1 MNQDYEYLFR
11 RRHALHRA
19 NREVWERSRAAYCGG
34 EAYIRRALVRH
45 VSEVEPEFAERL
57 RRAYY
62 FNYPRKLARLIT
74 QFILSIEPQRDGA
87 DPELVE
93 DFSRT
98 GLRANEVMR
107 QFSTMLNIYGGA
119 ALTVEMP
126 YFSGELDCE
135 RKRRERIRPAVRAW
149 SPLEVADWAYGS
161 DGQLEWLLVEERK
174 LVDRGPF
181 LPPVPS
187 LRRKLFTRDETV
199 IFERS
204 GGNGPVVRTARA
216 GHGLGCV
223 PALLSFEPDGFGIGG
238 GHYFED
244 VVRISDAILNNESEA
259 QMNIVKQMFG
269 LLVISDSFAR
279 GARPAVNG
287 GGSGT
292 GEKFSH
298 LLARSAAIWES
309 PEEKG
314 ISRYISPSGT
324 DTSAI
329 RSENDALKRELFD
342 VVGMALIQPSRA
354 AQTAEAKAWDHHQIK
369 QFLASRVDQL
379 EQAELRCWE
388 LMHGFDRTIPVP
400 AVAYNRE
407 FAVTDLKSSIESLIE
422 LNQFPGGSGYRR
434 EVARTALFLLE
445 KMRRIDPERR
455 EEIRREIES
464 GQIPA
469 EDAEVEHV

>member
-1 MNQDYEYLFR
+1 MSQDYEYLFR

-19 NREVWERSRAAYCGG
+19 NRDVWERSRAAYYGG

-45 VSEVEPEFAERL
+45 VSEVEPEFGERL

-74 QFILSIEPQRDGA
+74 QFILSVEPQRDGA
-87 DPELVE
+87 EPELVE

-107 QFSTMLNIYGGA
+107 QFSTLLNIYGGA

-126 YFSGELDCE
+126 YFEGELDCE
-135 RKRRERIRPAVRAW
+135 RKARERIRPAVRAW
-149 SPLEVADWAYGS
+149 SPLDVADWAYAP
-161 DGQLEWLLVEERK
+161 DGQLEWLLVEERM
-174 LVDRGPF
+174 LADNGPF
-181 LPPVPS
+181 LPPSPA
-187 LRRKLFTRDETV
+187 LRRKLFTRSETL
-199 IFERS
+199 IFERVAGTGQTVLLS
-204 GGNGPVVRTARA
+204 RA
-216 GHGLGCV
+216 CHNLGCV
-223 PALLSFEPDGFGIGG
+223 PALLSFEPDGFGIDG

-259 QMNIVKQMFG
+259 QMNVVKQMFG

-279 GARPAVNG
+279 GARPAAP
-287 GGSGT
+287 GSSSGD

-314 ISRYISPSGT
+314 ISRYISPTGA

-379 EQAELRCWE
+379 EQAELHCWE
-388 LMHGFDRTIPVP
+388 LMRRYDRTIAVP
-400 AVAYNRE
+400 QIAYNRE
-407 FAVTDLKSSIESLIE
+407 FAVTDLKSSIESLVE
-422 LNQFPGGSGYRR
+422 LKRFSGGLEYRR

-445 KMRRIDPERR
+445 KVRKIDPVRR
-455 EEIRREIES
+455 ELIRKEIES
-464 GQIPA
+464 WQTLRQ
-469 EDAEVEHV
+469 EVENG

>member
-19 NREVWERSRAAYCGG
+19 NRETWERSRAAYNGG

-87 DPELVE
+87 EPELVE

-107 QFSTMLNIYGGA
+107 QFSTLLNIYGGA

-126 YFSGELDCE
+126 YFEGEVDCE
-135 RKRRERIRPAVRAW
+135 RKQQERLRPAVRAW
-149 SPLEVADWAYGS
+149 SPLEVADWAWGA
-161 DGQLEWLLVEERK
+161 DGQLEWLLVEERT
-174 LVDRGPF
+174 LADRGPF
-181 LPPVPS
+181 LPPVPA
-187 LRRKLFTRDETV
+187 LRRKLFTRNETL
-199 IFERS
+199 IFERPAGVGS
-204 GGNGPVVRTARA
+204 VELRARA
-216 GHGLGCV
+216 CHNLGCV
-223 PALLSFEPDGFGIGG
+223 PGVLAFEPDGFGIDGD
-238 GHYFED
+238 HYFED

-259 QMNIVKQMFG
+259 QMNVVKQMFG

-279 GARPAVNG
+279 GARPLSSGGNG
-287 GGSGT
+287 RE

-324 DTSAI
+324 DSSAI
-329 RSENDALKRELFD
+329 RAENDALKRELFD

-369 QFLASRVDQL
+369 QFLACRVDQL

-388 LMHGFDRTIPVP
+388 LMHEYDRTVPVP
-400 AVAYNRE
+400 SIAYNRE

-422 LNQFPGGSGYRR
+422 LRQLSGGSEYHR
-434 EVARTALFLLE
+434 EIARTALFLLE
-445 KMRRIDPERR
+445 KVRKIDPERR
-455 EEIRREIES
+455 EQIRREIES
-464 GQIPA
+464 GAAMP
-469 EDAEVEHV
+469 AEVEHA